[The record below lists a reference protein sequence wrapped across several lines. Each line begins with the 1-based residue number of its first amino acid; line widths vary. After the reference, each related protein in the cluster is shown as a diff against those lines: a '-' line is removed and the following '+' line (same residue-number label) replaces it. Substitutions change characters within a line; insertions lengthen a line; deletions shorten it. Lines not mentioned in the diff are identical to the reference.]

1 MSDLKDI
8 RSDLNGVSAA
18 ELLTNLREKI
28 HQTKLLEKSNLEI
41 EQMLQLGKN
50 DESKEL
56 DQDDKMILS
65 EAFNENKEAM

>member
-8 RSDLNGVSAA
+8 RSDLIGASAA